1 MRRQKTAAIAVL
13 AAVIFITGAQPT
25 QTVLAVGKNT
35 IDVAALRGTALKR
48 SAAYEKVENKLE
60 LAQAKYVQSVKKLRL
75 KEENQR
81 SFRWSP
87 LLNFKLP
94 EKPNLSDEYDY
105 NYTPLALQS
114 EIDQLEHE
122 RGDTVYAVYEAVE
135 LNFVEAY
142 RLQEMIAF
150 NEERLSAADKNLQ
163 KNRARLAVGQ
173 AKESDIAAME
183 QKIGRLEKT
192 IASDMRSLSAVKD
205 KLYEQT
211 GLNLTFYTLTSPY
224 VDANLDREMQD
235 LLIEYTLDNSDTYYK
250 AQCAAANALLA
261 LNTNYDLMRKQ
272 YGAANMS
279 LIDSYVNQAKNG
291 EKLETREFKSAY
303 NRLLTAVDAP
313 WTGSFKIL
321 FIRIPKVWLKGAIDG
336 VRYVEDE
343 PLALYE
349 SAIEYQNARAE
360 EEAVKQ
366 ELVRLVKDTFEN
378 YVSARNACIDT
389 KESIAQKK
397 EEIEKSAALNIIG
410 QMTFEEYQEVEE
422 EYESLQVDYLQ
433 AQADYSGILYTF
445 NRLTCGRI
453 RDFLTAGSMERK
465 AGMGGVSYVVPE
477 EGEGICYYI
486 RMLAS
491 GTAFEMG
498 LDVPEDYD
506 GIPVTDF
513 ELWIRQEAE
522 LIQVG
527 GRIPVE
533 ERLRH
538 LQLDIASVE
547 RVLIRL
553 YNGSEFIDD
562 CDIDP
567 SEYSG
572 RLNIVTGYRIE
583 KNEGD
588 QLGSYAVETTESGL
602 AFITITPEASEGIA
616 GYCIMDAEGVSL
628 LDGSVVPIKEAFR
641 YLAAVAG
648 DLEELTIHFYD
659 AEGMPLTRAR
669 FQTSDSTIRKI
680 SENDGNG
687 AKVHGEKKKRKTE
700 TEQEERADGGHVSGG
715 DSACS
720 ENAPSGGGE

>member
-1 MRRQKTAAIAVL
+1 MKKRKTAVLVILTMAI
-13 AAVIFITGAQPT
+13 IMTGAQPSL
-25 QTVLAVGKNT
+25 TVLAQGKNT
-35 IDVAALRGTALKR
+35 VSVGVLKRTALNR

-122 RGDTVYAVYEAVE
+122 RGDTVYAVYESVE

-150 NEERLSAADKNLQ
+150 NEERLSAADENLK

-173 AKESDIAAME
+173 AKESDITAME
-183 QKIGRLEKT
+183 QKISRLEKA
-192 IASDMRSLSAVKD
+192 IASDMRSLLAVKD
-205 KLYEQT
+205 KLYGQT
-211 GLNLTFYTLTSPY
+211 GLELTSYTLTSPY
-224 VDANLDREMQD
+224 VDADMDREMQE
-235 LLIEYTLDNSDTYYK
+235 LLIEYTLDHSDTYYK

-261 LNTNYDLMRKQ
+261 LNTNYDLMKKQ
-272 YGAANMS
+272 YGASNMS
-279 LIDSYVNQAKNG
+279 LIDSYVNQIKTN
-291 EKLETREFKSAY
+291 EKVDTRAFKSAY
-303 NRLLTAVDAP
+303 NKLLKAVDDP

-321 FIRIPKVWLKGAIDG
+321 FIRIPKLWLKGAIDG

-360 EEAVKQ
+360 EEAAKKEIVS
-366 ELVRLVKDTFEN
+366 LVKDTFEN

-389 KESIAQKK
+389 KESIAKKK
-397 EEIEKSAALNIIG
+397 EELEKDAALNAIG

-422 EYESLQVDYLQ
+422 EYESLQTDYLQ

-445 NRLTCGRI
+445 NRLTCGRV
-453 RDFLTAGSMERK
+453 RDFLTAGNTDSEVGK
-465 AGMGGVSYVVPE
+465 GGTSYVVAE

-491 GTAFEMG
+491 GTAFELG

-506 GIPVTDF
+506 EVSVTDF
-513 ELWIRQEAE
+513 ELWIGQEKE
-522 LIQVG
+522 QIQVG
-527 GRIPVE
+527 GRIPVDGK
-533 ERLRH
+533 LRH
-538 LQLDIASVE
+538 LQLDIANVE
-547 RVLIRL
+547 RVFIRL
-553 YNGSEFIDD
+553 YNGSEFVDD

-588 QLGSYAVETTESGL
+588 QVGSYAVEMTDSGL
-602 AFITITPEASEGIA
+602 VFITITPEASEGIA
-616 GYCIMDAEGVSL
+616 GYSIMDAQGVSL
-628 LDGSVVPIKEAFR
+628 LDGSVVSIKEAFR
-641 YLAAVAG
+641 YLAAAAG
-648 DLEELTIHFYD
+648 DLEELTICFYD
-659 AEGMPLTRAR
+659 AEGAPLTKAR
-669 FQTSDSTIRKI
+669 FQTSDCTIRKI
-680 SENDGNG
+680 T
-687 AKVHGEKKKRKTE
+687 K
-700 TEQEERADGGHVSGG
+700 G
-715 DSACS
+715 D
-720 ENAPSGGGE
+720 

>member
-1 MRRQKTAAIAVL
+1 MSFAIGRPAGAFRKEREMKKRKAVTLAVL
-13 AAVIFITGAQPT
+13 AAVMFITGIQPP
-25 QTVLAVGKNT
+25 QPVLAAGINT
-35 IDVAALRGTALKR
+35 VDVAVLKRTALNR

-94 EKPNLSDEYDY
+94 EKPNLSDAFDY
-105 NYTPLALQS
+105 SYTPLALQS
-114 EIDQLEHE
+114 EIDQLNHE
-122 RGDTVYAVYEAVE
+122 LGDTVYAVYEAVE
-135 LNFVEAY
+135 LHFVEAY

-150 NEERLSAADKNLQ
+150 NEERLLAAEQNLQ

-183 QKIGRLEKT
+183 QKKGRLEKT
-192 IASDMRSLSAVKD
+192 VASDMRSLSAVKG
-205 KLYEQT
+205 KLYGQT
-211 GLNLTFYTLTSPY
+211 GLDLTSYTLISPY
-224 VDANLDREMQD
+224 VDADLSREMLE
-235 LLIEYTLDNSDTYYK
+235 LLTEYTLDNSDTYYK

-261 LNTNYDLMRKQ
+261 LNTNYDLMKKQ

-279 LIDSYVNQAKNG
+279 LIDSYVNQVKNG
-291 EKLETREFKSAY
+291 EKVETRAFKSAY
-303 NRLLTAVDAP
+303 NRLLTAVDDP

-360 EEAVKQ
+360 EEAVKKEIV
-366 ELVRLVKDTFEN
+366 ELIKDAFEN

-389 KESIAQKK
+389 KENIAKKK
-397 EEIEKSAALNIIG
+397 EEMEKSAALNAIG
-410 QMTFEEYQEVEE
+410 QLTFEEYREVEE
-422 EYESLQVDYLQ
+422 EYENLQADYLQ
-433 AQADYSGILYTF
+433 AQADYSGILYSF

-453 RDFLTAGSMERK
+453 RDFLTAGSTDQEVGK
-465 AGMGGVSYVVPE
+465 GGVSYVVEE

-491 GTAFEMG
+491 GTVFELG
-498 LDVPEDYD
+498 LAVPEDYD
-506 GIPVTDF
+506 GVSVTDF

-522 LIQVG
+522 RIQVG
-527 GRIPVE
+527 GRTPVE
-533 ERLRH
+533 GRLRH

-547 RVLIRL
+547 QVFIRL
-553 YNGSEFIDD
+553 YNGSEFVDD
-562 CDIDP
+562 CEIDP

-583 KNEGD
+583 KNEDGRM
-588 QLGSYAVETTESGL
+588 GSYAVETTDSGL
-602 AFITITPEASEGIA
+602 MRITVTPEASEGIA
-616 GYCIMDAEGVSL
+616 GYSIIDAQGVSL
-628 LDGSVVPIKEAFR
+628 LDGSVVPIGEAFR
-641 YLAAVAG
+641 YLAAAAG
-648 DLEELTIHFYD
+648 DLEELTIRFYD
-659 AEGMPLTRAR
+659 AEGALLSEAR
-669 FQTSDSTIRKI
+669 FRTSDSTIQKI
-680 SENDGNG
+680 VKDDQNG
-687 AKVHGEKKKRKTE
+687 
-700 TEQEERADGGHVSGG
+700 Q
-715 DSACS
+715 
-720 ENAPSGGGE
+720 

>member
-1 MRRQKTAAIAVL
+1 MKKRKTAVL
-13 AAVIFITGAQPT
+13 ALLTMTILMTGVQPPLTTLAQ
-25 QTVLAVGKNT
+25 GKNM
-35 IDVAALRGTALKR
+35 IGVGVLKRTALSR

-94 EKPNLSDEYDY
+94 EKPNLSDAFDY
-105 NYTPLALQS
+105 SYTPLALQS
-114 EIDQLEHE
+114 EIDLLDHE
-122 RGDTVYAVYEAVE
+122 LGDTVYTVYEGVE

-150 NEERLSAADKNLQ
+150 NEERLSAADENLK

-173 AKESDIAAME
+173 AKKSDIAAME

-211 GLNLTFYTLTSPY
+211 GLELASYTLTSPY
-224 VDANLDREMQD
+224 VDADLDREMLA
-235 LLIEYTLDNSDTYYK
+235 LLIEYTLDHSDTYYK

-261 LNTNYDLMRKQ
+261 LNTNYDLMAKQ

-279 LIDSYVNQAKNG
+279 LIDSYVNQARNG
-291 EKLETREFKSAY
+291 KKLETRAFKSAY
-303 NRLLTAVDAP
+303 NKLLTAVDEP

-321 FIRIPKVWLKGAIDG
+321 FIRIPKVWIKGAIDG

-360 EEAVKQ
+360 EEAVKK
-366 ELVRLVKDTFEN
+366 EIVGLVKDTFEN
-378 YVSARNACIDT
+378 YVSARSACIDT
-389 KESIAQKK
+389 EESIAKKK
-397 EEIEKSAALNIIG
+397 EELEKDAALNAIG
-410 QMTFEEYQEVEE
+410 QLTFEEYREIEE
-422 EYESLQVDYLQ
+422 EYESLQIDYLQ
-433 AQADYSGILYTF
+433 AQADYSSILYSF

-453 RDFLTAGSMERK
+453 RDFLTAGSSDQTVGE
-465 AGMGGVSYVVPE
+465 GGVSYVVAE
-477 EGEGICYYI
+477 EGEGIYYYI
-486 RMLAS
+486 RTLAS
-491 GTAFEMG
+491 GTAFELG

-506 GIPVTDF
+506 GVAVTDY
-513 ELWIRQEAE
+513 ELWIRQGAE
-522 LIQVG
+522 PIQVG

-547 RVLIRL
+547 SVFIRL
-553 YNGSEFIDD
+553 YNGSEFVDD
-562 CDIDP
+562 CDIEP

-583 KNEGD
+583 RKED
-588 QLGSYAVETTESGL
+588 TKMGSYAVETTDSGL
-602 AFITITPEASEGIA
+602 MLISITPEAAEGIT
-616 GYCIMDAEGVSL
+616 GYSIMDAEGVSL

-641 YLAAVAG
+641 YLAVAA
-648 DLEELTIHFYD
+648 DNLEELTICFYD
-659 AEGMPLTRAR
+659 AEGALLTKAR
-669 FQTSDSTIRKI
+669 FQTSDGTIQKI
-680 SENDGNG
+680 G
-687 AKVHGEKKKRKTE
+687 K
-700 TEQEERADGGHVSGG
+700 ADDRSRVEVY
-715 DSACS
+715 D
-720 ENAPSGGGE
+720 E